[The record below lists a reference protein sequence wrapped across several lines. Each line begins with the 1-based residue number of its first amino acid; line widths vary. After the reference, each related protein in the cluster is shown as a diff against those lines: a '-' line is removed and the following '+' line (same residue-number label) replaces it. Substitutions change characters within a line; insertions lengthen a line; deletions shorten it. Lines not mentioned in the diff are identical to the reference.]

1 MSLGISAAL
10 FGVSPNPTFPFDD
23 PHAGP
28 EGEAE
33 RVGADDREMTLFLAG
48 DVMTGRGIDQIL
60 PRSVDP
66 RLHEPYVK
74 SAEVY
79 VRLAEEE
86 NGPIPEDVSYDYVW
100 GDSIEE
106 LARIAPHARVINLET
121 AVTTSGDWWRGKGI
135 HYRMHPGNVPVLTA
149 ADIDACVLGNNHVLD
164 WGYAGLR
171 ETLEVLRH
179 AGLQTAGAG
188 TDQAEAAAP
197 AAVQTRAGRLLIFSY
212 GSPSAGVPEEWVAG
226 PARPGVE
233 LLPDLD
239 RGTARRLAEHVQAHR
254 QEGDRVVVSL
264 HWGGNWGY
272 HVPTEQRGFAHS
284 LIDADAADIVY
295 GHSSHHPKG
304 IEVYRGR
311 PILYGCGDFLND
323 YEGIGGKERFRAELT
338 LMYFP
343 AIDRSGDLIRL
354 DMTPMR
360 VRRFRLQRASG
371 EEASWLAATLDRES
385 RKLGARVEPGAE
397 GGLTLRWD

>member
-10 FGVSPNPTFPFDD
+10 LGVSPKPTFSLDD
-23 PHAGP
+23 PRAVPGGAAQSAG
-28 EGEAE
+28 A
-33 RVGADDREMTLFLAG
+33 ADRELTLFLAG

-60 PRSVDP
+60 PRSVAP

-74 SAEVY
+74 SADVY

-86 NGPIPEDVSYDYVW
+86 NGPIPEEVLHDYVW
-100 GDSIEE
+100 GDSLEE
-106 LARIAPHARVINLET
+106 LARLDPHARIINLET
-121 AVTTSGDWWRGKGI
+121 AVTTSDDWWRGKGI

-149 ADIDACVLGNNHVLD
+149 AGIDACALGNNHVLD

-171 ETLEVLRH
+171 ETLEALRDV
-179 AGLQTAGAG
+179 GVQTAGAG
-188 TDQAEAAAP
+188 ADLEEAAAP
-197 AAVQTRAGRLLIFSY
+197 ATLQTPAGRLLVFSY
-212 GSPSAGVPEEWVAG
+212 GSSSAGVPEEWAAG
-226 PARPGVE
+226 PARPGVD
-233 LLPDLD
+233 LLPDLG
-239 RGTARRLAEHVQAHR
+239 RESARRVSEHIQAYR

-272 HVPTEQRGFAHS
+272 PVNARQREFAHR

-343 AIDRSGDLIRL
+343 AIDHSGDLMRL

-360 VRRFRLQRASG
+360 VCRFRLQRASS

-385 RKLGARVEPGAE
+385 RKLGARVELDANGR
-397 GGLTLRWD
+397 LSLRWG